1 MKKKIVAVALGMA
14 IAASMTACGN
24 SDVQSTETT
33 ENNAEAVT
41 ENSTASSETSSF
53 AMKVNPEEH
62 VESLCDYSAIPVSIS
77 AAYEVT
83 EENIAS
89 ALSNLLVGYGL
100 GTAEVTDRTIVEP
113 GDYVNVDYTGYQDGE
128 AFSGGTAEDVLI
140 DVSNNMDVN
149 RGTGY
154 IEGFSDGLIGA
165 EVGTTID
172 CDVTFP
178 ENYGVDS
185 LNGQTVTF
193 EFVINGIYA
202 PVTADELTDED
213 VEAAFGEDYGITTKD
228 ALTDFVEQY
237 MEASY
242 YQAVVNA
249 AKEYVVANSQF
260 NFPDE
265 YMVAR
270 LREYEDSY
278 AQTYC
283 TEGQSLEDYFATN
296 YSMSL
301 EEAEIELM
309 SFLEEQVGIE
319 FAFSVIANEIGVE
332 VVEEELSA
340 YAQNFVG
347 NTSMGFD
354 TLEDVYNYF
363 GAGNQADGEAY
374 LRDLYRVNK
383 AIDYVADNA
392 VVTYTN

>member
-1 MKKKIVAVALGMA
+1 M
-14 IAASMTACGN
+14 
-24 SDVQSTETT
+24 
-33 ENNAEAVT
+33 
-41 ENSTASSETSSF
+41 
-53 AMKVNPEEH
+53 
-62 VESLCDYSAIPVSIS
+62 
-77 AAYEVT
+77 
-83 EENIAS
+83 
-89 ALSNLLVGYGL
+89 
-100 GTAEVTDRTIVEP
+100 
-113 GDYVNVDYTGYQDGE
+113 
-128 AFSGGTAEDVLI
+128 I
-140 DVSNNMDVN
+140 DPAN
-149 RGTGY
+149 
-154 IEGFSDGLIGA
+154 
-165 EVGTTID
+165 
-172 CDVTFP
+172 
-178 ENYGVDS
+178 
-185 LNGQTVTF
+185 
-193 EFVINGIYA
+193 
-202 PVTADELTDED
+202 
-213 VEAAFGEDYGITTKD
+213 
-228 ALTDFVEQY
+228 
-237 MEASY
+237 
-242 YQAVVNA
+242 QAVVNA